1 MSLSDNS
8 IARVAIAQINT
19 TVGDF
24 DGNTSKIIDYI
35 QRARQMDADIIAFPE
50 LAVTGYPPEGILL
63 KSGFVKRNLDCL
75 NTVIDASAGI
85 VVIAG
90 FVDQKDGIFN
100 SAAVIADGKLAGVN
114 HKMFLSSYGVFDEKR
129 YFQPGTSTSVYD
141 INGLVFGVE
150 ICEDSWH
157 AEGPHQIQTLDG
169 NVQIVFVISAS
180 PFSAMRWQE
189 REQMLS
195 TRALDNS
202 CYFVCC
208 NLVGGQDE
216 LVFDGHSMIVAPDGA
231 ARFRGPS
238 FEEALITA
246 DIDVQEVNH
255 ARRRDKSQTVCAS
268 SGIERVSIPKIRS
281 ACKKQKLPVNSFT
294 PPDSLEE
301 IYKALTLGVH
311 DYVEKNGFNKVALG
325 MSGGMDSAL
334 TGAIAVDALGSD
346 RVVAVIMP
354 SIYSSDET
362 QNDAVEIS
370 KILGIQYYWIP
381 IEKIFNT
388 YLETLAEPF
397 AGTKPGV
404 PEENLQARARGDIL
418 MALSNKFGWLVLTTG
433 NKSENAVGYGTLYG
447 DMAGGL
453 NVLKDIPKTMVY
465 KLSNYR
471 NGINLVIPQS
481 IIDRAPSAELRPNQK
496 DQDSLPPYEI
506 LDPIIEA
513 YMEDDL
519 DAADIVS
526 LGFDEST
533 VNRVI
538 RMIDRSEYKRRQA
551 PPGIKIS
558 IKSYRKAVRLPM
570 TNRFHS

>member
-141 INGLVFGVE
+141 INRLVFGVE

-268 SGIERVSIPKIRS
+268 SEIERVSIPKIRS
-281 ACKKQKLPVNSFT
+281 ACEKQKLPVNSFT

-311 DYVEKNGFNKVALG
+311 DYVEKNRFNKVALG

-362 QNDAVEIS
+362 QSDAVEIS

-397 AGTKPGV
+397 AGTKSGV

-558 IKSYRKAVRLPM
+558 VKSYRKAVRLPM

>member
-24 DGNTSKIIDYI
+24 DGNTSKIINYI

-75 NTVIDASAGI
+75 NTVIDASTGI

-90 FVDQKDGIFN
+90 FVDRKDGIFN

-129 YFQPGTSTSVYD
+129 YFQPGAATSVYD

-157 AEGPHQIQTLDG
+157 AKGPHQIQTLDG
-169 NVQIVFVISAS
+169 NAQIVFVISAS

-255 ARRRDKSQTVCAS
+255 ARRRDKSQPVCAS
-268 SGIERVSIPKIRS
+268 NGIERVSIPKIRS

-354 SIYSSDET
+354 SIYSSNET
-362 QNDAVEIS
+362 QSDAVEIS

-397 AGTKPGV
+397 AGTKSGV

-558 IKSYRKAVRLPM
+558 VKSYRKAVRLPM